1 MAATAVARRLL
12 RFSTRHTQPIP
23 PMSSPAFQTRFRS
36 LTCAES
42 RQLDRTAID
51 RYGISGLTLMENAG
65 AAAAGWI
72 DQHYREQLAVADS
85 AGGNEPI
92 TVCILCGKGNNGG
105 DGYVIARHLPTVPC
119 YQAAFPTIAFPRP
132 TASDSRGPVG
142 PLWQVRILSVVPL
155 DQLSGDAAVNCRIA
169 QAAGI
174 AIEVVNDAD
183 SLAGALPG
191 AGLIVDCLLGTG
203 SQGAPRGL
211 FAAAIR
217 LANALPVPRIAI
229 DVPSGLDADSGRPA
243 DPCCRATATLTMVAP
258 KVGFANPAAAAVL
271 GQVVCLPIGLPW
283 AMLRPLLA

>member
-1 MAATAVARRLL
+1 MNTL
-12 RFSTRHTQPIP
+12 
-23 PMSSPAFQTRFRS
+23 AFQTRFRS
-36 LTCAES
+36 LTCAQS

-72 DQHYREQLAVADS
+72 DQHYRGQLAVGDDG
-85 AGGNEPI
+85 AGGNDPI

-119 YQAAFPTIAFPRP
+119 YQAAVSAAALPRMA
-132 TASDSRGPVG
+132 ASDSIGPVR
-142 PLWQVRILSVVPL
+142 PYWHVRILSLVPL